1 MCSIEFAW
9 LIGPIKSSQTGKSRP
24 SGPLDMLKRTLK
36 VLEQFS
42 NSIWIQV
49 CLAAS
54 RLIWKSTLLLIS
66 LTAAML
72 WAGGSNINID
82 GADRNM
88 FPCVNRAGMLVV
100 TVYIAQGKIPT
111 QNVVAPTA
119 PDLTNIATCNLW
131 RWSLLLCSILYSFVA
146 ELIISKYEDE
156 WKDMLHEHLYIALG

>member
-42 NSIWIQV
+42 NGIWIQV

-82 GADRNM
+82 GVLTEIF
-88 FPCVNRAGMLVV
+88 FPCVNRAGTLIV
-100 TVYIAQGKIPT
+100 TVYIAPGMPAPFPDLGRIPSRNT
-111 QNVVAPTA
+111 VAPTA
-119 PDLTNIATCNLW
+119 PDLTNIPTWCW
-131 RWSLLLCSILYSFVA
+131 RVLLCYILYSFVA
-146 ELIISKYEDE
+146 ELIVS
-156 WKDMLHEHLYIALG
+156 